1 MIEDCG
7 IVIDLKVPPRTH
19 TQRTEEEQV
28 SLMSRSEK
36 ENKRNIFTVLYSGLI
51 GCVYIIMTLPKDM
64 GVLRCLC
71 K

>member
-19 TQRTEEEQV
+19 TKNIEEQV

-36 ENKRNIFTVLYSGLI
+36 ENKENIFTVLYLGLI